1 MQLQRE
7 RILLYHGTS
16 FDSALAI
23 LKSGF
28 NFLKCGS
35 NWGSTYGKAVYF
47 TPNYETARCY
57 AGENGI
63 VLSFVLVVV
72 PYYLK
77 RDISPNSK
85 KKFYLPHGI
94 NCLITPNH
102 DEYVIFYFIK

>member
-7 RILLYHGTS
+7 TKLLYHGTS
-16 FDSALAI
+16 VSDAISI

-28 NFLKCGS
+28 DFSRCGS
-35 NWGSTYGKAVYF
+35 NWGSTYGKALYF

-63 VLSFVLVVV
+63 VLSFALTII
-72 PYYLK
+72 PYYIK

-85 KKFYLPHGI
+85 KKFKLPDGF
-94 NCLITPNH
+94 NCLVNPNG
-102 DEYVIFYFIK
+102 DEYVVFYFLE